1 MSCERRVEADRT
13 EERIVEKVPSPVNSS
28 IETPAKPRCSNGE
41 IDVVIEERLGE
52 SESSLRYEA
61 ERDEVG
67 FREGIV
73 AESMIF

>member
-13 EERIVEKVPSPVNSS
+13 EERIVEKVPSSEYSRVSTLA
-28 IETPAKPRCSNGE
+28 EPRCSNGE